1 MMKPIRVV
9 MGVAAIL
16 LILVFV
22 QGVQAAEIILRNDL
36 R

>member
-1 MMKPIRVV
+1 MKPTRVV

-16 LILVFV
+16 FILVFV
-22 QGVQAAEIILRNDL
+22 QGVQAAGIILRKGL

>member
-1 MMKPIRVV
+1 MKPTRVV

-16 LILVFV
+16 FILVLF
-22 QGVQAAEIILRNDL
+22 QGVQAAGIILRKGL

>member
-1 MMKPIRVV
+1 MKPTRVV

-16 LILVFV
+16 FILVLF
-22 QGVQAAEIILRNDL
+22 QGVQAAEIILMKGL